1 MPREGCTVNE
11 ERILDKLEEL
21 GDKTT
26 QLLIGLARVEEQMKD
41 VPDLRNRV
49 TALEKWKWTAVGA
62 MGAAS
67 TSLLSQLYTA
77 LKGV

>member
-1 MPREGCTVNE
+1 MNE

-41 VPDLRNRV
+41 IPELRTRV
-49 TALEKWKWTAVGA
+49 SSLEKWRWTA
-62 MGAAS
+62 MGALA
-67 TSLLSQLYTA
+67 TSGLSIAGQIMKVA
-77 LKGV
+77 Q